1 MKIKELKALIE
12 LILIEIDK
20 ILLAHPL
27 TDDDILYIYDAL
39 TKRIAEE
46 TDEILKD
53 Y

>member
-1 MKIKELKALIE
+1 MTIKELKALTE
-12 LILIEIDK
+12 LISTEIDK

-27 TDDDILYIYDAL
+27 TDDDIIYIYDSL
-39 TKRIAEE
+39 TKKMAEE